1 MAGTEN
7 NVKKYNIGT
16 YIGDALAEVIGL
28 AKSNNKNYI
37 LIYNNWFK
45 LTVTPTTTVD
55 YGLRLF
61 FSKSMSQKNMAMG
74 QMVVPKQYA

>member
-1 MAGTEN
+1 MANTEN

-16 YIGDALAEVIGL
+16 YIGDAIAEVIGL
-28 AKSNNKNYI
+28 AKVDNKNYI

-45 LTVTPTTTVD
+45 MTVTPTTTLD

-61 FSKSMSQKNMAMG
+61 FNKSMSHPNLGMG
-74 QMVVPKQYA
+74 QIKSK

>member
-1 MAGTEN
+1 MANTEN

-16 YIGDALAEVIGL
+16 YIGDAIAEVIGL
-28 AKSNNKNYI
+28 AKVGNKNYI

-45 LTVTPTTTVD
+45 LTVTPTTTLD

-61 FSKSMSQKNMAMG
+61 FAKSMSQKNMAMG
-74 QMVVPKQYA
+74 QMVGQKQYA